1 MNVMMT
7 PPRGPVA
14 QCVHA
19 CKATIASVQQQH
31 IDAVKHISL
40 KYFSELSK
48 MGLDKVLKAATKK
61 DALGAL
67 KAVNVML
74 EDPKM
79 VDVLCKMIQDFTA
92 HYKAH
97 ARTIDEIIQCY
108 LNHCDK
114 EAIAFLHETIRMSL
128 NMMRLA
134 ATPKVKKSVSV
145 LQSLMTKNVERAL
158 AMLKHA

>member
-1 MNVMMT
+1 MNAMMT

-14 QCVHA
+14 QCLHA

-31 IDAVKHISL
+31 IDAMKQIPL
-40 KYFSELSK
+40 KYFGQLTK
-48 MGLDKVLKAATKK
+48 MGLSDVLKAVSKK

-67 KAVNVML
+67 KAVNVIL

-79 VDVLCKMIQDFTA
+79 VDVLCNMIQDFTA
-92 HYKAH
+92 HYQKHAH
-97 ARTIDEIIQCY
+97 TIDDIIQCY

-134 ATPKVKKSVSV
+134 ANPKVKKSVSV
-145 LQSLMTKNVERAL
+145 LQGLMNKNIARAL
-158 AMLKHA
+158 KMLKHA